1 MRRTSSTRR
10 LHVTLLSVA
19 FAISLVLGRLVQ
31 LQGVDASRYRYLGHK
46 ERVSTQT
53 TQAVRGEIASSDGAV
68 LAMTVRTDTVYA
80 DPPLI
85 KKSTSLADVAGRLA
99 GLLQM
104 TKSRILWLLQ
114 HPSSPDYVKLKDSVV
129 ASTADA
135 ISKLAL
141 AGVGL
146 TPTYQRSYP
155 AGDLAAPLLGFIHTD
170 QGSGVMTG
178 VAGLELA
185 YNSVLAGRGGT
196 VVYEK
201 GTNGLPI
208 PGTESTV
215 KTAVPAGNL
224 RLTIQSDIQW
234 KAEQAC
240 AAQVAR
246 TRAKNCTVVVMQPG
260 TGRILALA
268 QYPTFNPVAPAS
280 LPATSDIAVA
290 NVFAPGSTAKVI
302 TAAAAFQYAGLTA
315 ASSYVVPDAMTWH
328 GAWYH
333 DAEPHKT
340 QRYTI
345 AGIIAHSLNDGMIQV
360 ADHVTPA
367 QQYRMFRALGI
378 GSDAGLNLPGASS
391 GLLAPPSQWTGGAS
405 NTRYQISFGQSVDVT
420 ALQMASVYAT
430 IANGGVRVAPSVVA
444 GHTTSSGRY
453 VPASRPAA
461 RRVISR
467 QTASQLM
474 RILEQVPVVYN
485 RAGKPWGHI
494 PGYTV
499 AAKTGTAQE
508 VTRQGNYY
516 GSSFIGIAP
525 AESSG
530 LVVAVNLQ
538 DPRKGPYFGID
549 VAGPV
554 FNAVMKFALAS
565 TKIPPDGGYVP
576 AVPLTAP

>member
-1 MRRTSSTRR
+1 M
-10 LHVTLLSVA
+10 
-19 FAISLVLGRLVQ
+19 GRLVQ

-46 ERVSTQT
+46 ERVTTQT
-53 TQAVRGEIASSDGAV
+53 TPAVRGEITSSDGAV
-68 LAMTVRTDTVYA
+68 LAMTVRTDAVYA

-85 KKSTSLADVAGRLA
+85 KKPTTLADVAGRLA

-104 TKSRILWLLQ
+104 KEGRILWLLQ
-114 HPSSPDYVKLKDSVV
+114 NPSSPDYVILKDSVV

-135 ISKLAL
+135 ISKL
-141 AGVGL
+141 GVPGVAL

-155 AGDLAAPLLGFIHTD
+155 AGDLAAPLLGFTHTE
-170 QGSGVMTG
+170 QSSGVMTG
-178 VAGLELA
+178 QAGLE
-185 YNSVLAGRGGT
+185 SGT

-215 KTAVPAGNL
+215 KAAAPAGNL

-234 KAEQAC
+234 KAEQEC
-240 AAQVAR
+240 AAQVAK
-246 TRAKNCTVVVMQPG
+246 TRAKNCTVVVMQPS
-260 TGRILALA
+260 TGRIL
-268 QYPTFNPVAPAS
+268 
-280 LPATSDIAVA
+280 
-290 NVFAPGSTAKVI
+290 KVI
-302 TAAAAFQYAGLTA
+302 TAAAAFQYAGLTP
-315 ASSYVVPDAMTWH
+315 ASSYVVPDAMNWH

-367 QQYRMFRALGI
+367 EQDRMFRALGI
-378 GSDAGLNLPGASS
+378 GSDAGLNLPGATS

-405 NTRYQISFGQSVDVT
+405 NTRYQISFGQSVSVT
-420 ALQMASVYAT
+420 ALQMASVYGT
-430 IANGGVRVAPSVVA
+430 IANGGVRVEPSVVV

-453 VPASRPAA
+453 VPASRPAV
-461 RRVISR
+461 RRVMSAH
-467 QTASQLM
+467 TASELM

-485 RAGKPWGHI
+485 RAGEPWGLI

-508 VTRQGNYY
+508 ATRQRNFY

-525 AESSG
+525 AKSSG

-538 DPRKGPYFGID
+538 DPRNGPYFGID

-565 TKIPPDGGYVP
+565 MKIPPGGGHVP
-576 AVPLTAP
+576 AVPLTVP

>member
-1 MRRTSSTRR
+1 M
-10 LHVTLLSVA
+10 
-19 FAISLVLGRLVQ
+19 GRLVQ
-31 LQGVDASRYRYLGHK
+31 LQGVDASRYRYLGHR
-46 ERVSTQT
+46 ERVIRQT
-53 TQAVRGEIASSDGAV
+53 TPSVRGQITSSDGAV

-85 KKSTSLADVAGRLA
+85 KKSTTLADVAGRLA
-99 GLLQM
+99 GVLQM
-104 TKSRILWLLQ
+104 QEGQILWLLQ
-114 HPSSPDYVKLKDSVV
+114 NPSSPDYVILKHSVV

-135 ISKLAL
+135 ISKLGLPGVAL
-141 AGVGL
+141 A
-146 TPTYQRSYP
+146 PAYQRSYP
-155 AGDLAAPLLGFIHTD
+155 AGDLAAPLLGFTHTD
-170 QGSGVMTG
+170 HRNGVMTG
-178 VAGLELA
+178 QAGLELA
-185 YNSVLAGRGGT
+185 YNSLLTGRSGT

-215 KTAVPAGNL
+215 KAAAPAGNL

-234 KAEQAC
+234 KAEQEC
-240 AAQVAR
+240 AAQVAK
-246 TRAKNCTVVVMQPG
+246 TRAKNCTVVVMQPS

-268 QYPTFNPVAPAS
+268 QYPTFNPVAPAT
-280 LPATSDIAVA
+280 LPATRDIAVE

-302 TAAAAFQYAGLTA
+302 TAAAAFQYARLTP
-315 ASSYVVPDAMTWH
+315 ASSYVVPDAMNWH

-360 ADHVTPA
+360 ADHVTPTE
-367 QQYRMFRALGI
+367 QDRMFRALGI
-378 GSDAGLNLPGASS
+378 GSDAGLNLPGATS
-391 GLLAPPSQWTGGAS
+391 GLLAPPNQWTGGAS
-405 NTRYQISFGQSVDVT
+405 NTRYQISFGQSVSVT

-430 IANGGVRVAPSVVA
+430 IANGGVRVEPSVVV

-453 VPASRPAA
+453 VPASRPAV
-461 RRVISR
+461 RRVMSAH
-467 QTASQLM
+467 TASELM

-485 RAGKPWGHI
+485 RAGEPWGLI

-508 VTRQGNYY
+508 ATRQRNFY

-525 AESSG
+525 AKSSG

-538 DPRKGPYFGID
+538 DPRNGPYFGID

-565 TKIPPDGGYVP
+565 MKIPPGGGHVP
-576 AVPLTAP
+576 AVPLTVP

>member
-1 MRRTSSTRR
+1 M
-10 LHVTLLSVA
+10 
-19 FAISLVLGRLVQ
+19 GRLVQ

-46 ERVSTQT
+46 ERVTTQT
-53 TQAVRGEIASSDGAV
+53 TPAVRGEITSSDGAV

-85 KKSTSLADVAGRLA
+85 KKSTTLADVAGRLA
-99 GLLQM
+99 GVLQM
-104 TKSRILWLLQ
+104 KEGRILWLLQ
-114 HPSSPDYVKLKDSVV
+114 NPSSPDYVILKDSVV

-135 ISKLAL
+135 ISKLGL
-141 AGVGL
+141 PGVAL

-155 AGDLAAPLLGFIHTD
+155 AGDLAAPLLGFTHTD
-170 QGSGVMTG
+170 HRNGVMTG
-178 VAGLELA
+178 QAGLELA
-185 YNSVLAGRGGT
+185 YNSLLTGRSGT

-215 KTAVPAGNL
+215 KAAAPAGNL

-234 KAEQAC
+234 KAEQEC
-240 AAQVAR
+240 AAQVAK
-246 TRAKNCTVVVMQPG
+246 TRAKNCTIVVIQPS

-268 QYPTFNPVAPAS
+268 QYPTFNPVAPAT
-280 LPATSDIAVA
+280 LPATRDIAVE

-302 TAAAAFQYAGLTA
+302 TAAAAFQYAGLTP
-315 ASSYVVPDAMTWH
+315 ASSYVVPDAMKWH

-333 DAEPHKT
+333 DAETHTT

-367 QQYRMFRALGI
+367 EQDRMFRALGI
-378 GSDAGLNLPGASS
+378 GSDAGLNLPGATS

-405 NTRYQISFGQSVDVT
+405 NTRYQISFGQSVSVT

-430 IANGGVRVAPSVVA
+430 IANGGVRVEPSVVA

-453 VPASRPAA
+453 VPASRPAV
-461 RRVISR
+461 RRVMSAH
-467 QTASQLM
+467 TASELM

-485 RAGKPWGHI
+485 RAGEPWGLI

-508 VTRQGNYY
+508 ATRQRNFY

-525 AESSG
+525 AKSSG

-538 DPRKGPYFGID
+538 DPRNGPYFGID

-565 TKIPPDGGYVP
+565 MKIPPGGGHVP
-576 AVPLTAP
+576 AVPLTVP